1 MDVTILSAS
10 SLQLPN
16 LSKYEWWTLFG
27 ILGLIVGMLPRENL
41 LFLRRILL
49 ILCLGWII
57 IYLPIRINKEIKD
70 VLLFYSL
77 PQLLFFLIPYRLAD
91 YFVKSEFFKAR
102 IKLKK
107 DLEFQIRNEF
117 EDKYPNIRNASF
129 EIING
134 IEHVSEREKAL
145 ENSTNSLVIASGW
158 VSKYVI
164 NKNFISKLQGLINN
178 GVKIR
183 IIYGY
188 KDKQGNHS
196 SDKVS
201 VELLNELQKKNKK
214 GDVKILFKANHS
226 KIIVVDNKYAL
237 CGSFNWL
244 SNSRALNREISF
256 KTYDKNVIS
265 DINKNIKDIANN

>member
-134 IEHVSEREKAL
+134 IEHVL
-145 ENSTNSLVIASGW
+145 EGKSVR
-158 VSKYVI
+158 KF
-164 NKNFISKLQGLINN
+164 NKLI
-178 GVKIR
+178 
-183 IIYGY
+183 
-188 KDKQGNHS
+188 
-196 SDKVS
+196 
-201 VELLNELQKKNKK
+201 
-214 GDVKILFKANHS
+214 
-226 KIIVVDNKYAL
+226 
-237 CGSFNWL
+237 GSCIWMG
-244 SNSRALNREISF
+244 
-256 KTYDKNVIS
+256 
-265 DINKNIKDIANN
+265 